1 VAVVLIVAAG
11 RGERL
16 GYGKP
21 KALVPLAGRPMVEWS
36 VEHAREAGAV
46 VVVAMPEGFEAPA
59 GTIRAEGGR
68 TRSHSVRNA
77 LAVAPE
83 DDQVVV
89 HDAARPLAEAELF
102 ARTIAALEDSD
113 AAIAAV
119 PMIDTVKEAGD
130 DGRVTRTLD
139 RSVLWSVQT
148 PQAFRRAVLERALSV
163 PDDILEAATD
173 DAWLVERIGG
183 SVRLVEASRANLKV
197 TTAADLRV
205 AEAGLRD
212 LVKSS

>member
-1 VAVVLIVAAG
+1 MAVVLIVAAG

-16 GYGKP
+16 GSEQP

-36 VEHAREAGAV
+36 VAHAREAGAS
-46 VVVAMPEGFEAPA
+46 VVVAMPEGFDEPA
-59 GTIRAEGGR
+59 GTIRARGGR

-77 LAVAPE
+77 LAVAPP
-83 DDQVVV
+83 DDHVVV
-89 HDAARPLAEAELF
+89 HDAARPLAGAELF
-102 ARTIAALEDSD
+102 ARTLAALDDSD

-119 PMIDTVKEAGD
+119 RMVDTVKEAGD
-130 DGRVTRTLD
+130 DGRVRRTLD

-148 PQAFRRAVLERALSV
+148 PQAFRRDVLERALDV

-183 SVRLVEASRANLKV
+183 SVRLVEASRANVKV
-197 TTAADLRV
+197 TTVEDVRF
-205 AEAGLRD
+205 AEAGLRS
-212 LVKSS
+212 LVGSS

>member
-1 VAVVLIVAAG
+1 MAVVLIVAAG

-16 GYGKP
+16 GSEQP

-36 VEHAREAGAV
+36 VAHAREAGAT
-46 VVVAMPEGFEAPA
+46 VVVAMPDGFDAPA
-59 GTIRAEGGR
+59 GTIRADGGR

-77 LAVAPE
+77 LALAPE

-89 HDAARPLAEAELF
+89 HDAARPLADAELF
-102 ARTIAALEDSD
+102 ARTLAALEDSD

-119 PMIDTVKEAGD
+119 RIVDTVKEAD
-130 DGRVTRTLD
+130 ANGRVKRTLD
-139 RSVLWSVQT
+139 RSLLWSVQT
-148 PQAFRRAVLERALSV
+148 PQAFRREVLERALDV

-197 TTAADLRV
+197 TTVEDVRV
-205 AEAGLRD
+205 AEAGLRS
-212 LVKSS
+212 LAGST

>member
-1 VAVVLIVAAG
+1 MAVVLIVAAG

-16 GYGKP
+16 GSEQP

-36 VEHAREAGAV
+36 VAHAREAGAT
-46 VVVAMPEGFEAPA
+46 VVVAMPDGFDAPA
-59 GTIRAEGGR
+59 GTIRADGGR

-89 HDAARPLAEAELF
+89 HDAARPLADAELF
-102 ARTIAALEDSD
+102 ARTLAALEDSD

-119 PMIDTVKEAGD
+119 RIVDTVKEAD
-130 DGRVTRTLD
+130 ANGRVKRTLD
-139 RSVLWSVQT
+139 RSLLWSVQT
-148 PQAFRRAVLERALSV
+148 PQAFRREVLERALDV

-173 DAWLVERIGG
+173 DAWLVERVGG

-197 TTAADLRV
+197 TTVEDVRV
-205 AEAGLRD
+205 AEAGLRS
-212 LVKSS
+212 LAGST